1 MADHELTPEE
11 GLRLLDEL
19 FGSEDPNAPPTR
31 GRRKYVLEHLD
42 GEPVFRLA
50 EVSNKPALPRDEFD
64 VAFDEVM
71 AELFG
76 PDPDGN
82 EIVPQKLAKLFPGRS
97 NR

>member
-31 GRRKYVLEHLD
+31 RHRKYVLEYQD

-50 EVSNKPALPRDEFD
+50 ETASKSTLPRDEIE

-71 AELFG
+71 LELFG

-82 EIVPQKLAKLFPGRS
+82 EIVPQKLAKLFPDHS